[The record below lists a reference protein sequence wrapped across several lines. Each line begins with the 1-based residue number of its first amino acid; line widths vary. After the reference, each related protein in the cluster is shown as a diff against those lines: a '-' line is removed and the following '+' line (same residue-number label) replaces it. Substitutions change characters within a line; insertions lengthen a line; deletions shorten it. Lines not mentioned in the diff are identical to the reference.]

1 MLGYEPRIQKSSA
14 VFDGLKKMAARSADS
29 PLDRARRVAKAL
41 GMESLAPRNARGDQR
56 VTKGAGFY
64 SPEFMAKTD
73 HVAADMPNPKDIAT
87 LHDVVVSPDLR
98 SSIIEAVK
106 RKQRAGTYAAWEQTI
121 TPLRAAI
128 DDLIERE
135 GVRFG
140 ALHRLLGSK
149 PVPTPSDDE
158 KLEQMA
164 FGKSALSGLGK
175 SDLSGA
181 AQRSRDIDVLMKA
194 PMPESLRRQAI
205 VLKNAFD
212 DMSPGVRRKM
222 RADPGVI
229 ELLSDIE
236 ALRCGAQVAPAV
248 SRLLS

>member
-14 VFDGLKKMAARSADS
+14 VFDDLAKMSKHVPDS
-29 PLDRARRVAKAL
+29 TLDRARRVAKTL
-41 GMESLAPRNARGDQR
+41 GIESLAPRNARGGR
-56 VTKGAGFY
+56 VAKGTSDFY
-64 SPEFMAKTD
+64 SPQFLASSD
-73 HVAADMPNPKDIAT
+73 HVTAALPNPKDVAT
-87 LHDVVVSPDLR
+87 LHDVVVSSDLR

-106 RKQRAGTYAAWEQTI
+106 RKQRAGTYAAWEQSI

-135 GVRFG
+135 GIKFT

-149 PVPTPSDDE
+149 PVPTTSDDDA
-158 KLEQMA
+158 LEQMA
-164 FGKSALSGLGK
+164 GRSFAK
-175 SDLSGA
+175 SDLSGM
-181 AQRSRDIDVLMKA
+181 AQRARDIDVLMKA
-194 PMPESLRRQAI
+194 VMPESLRRQAI

-212 DMSPGVRRKM
+212 DMTPGVRRKM

-236 ALRCGAQVAPAV
+236 ALRCGAQIAPAV